1 MLSSAWI
8 AFAVCCAV
16 VVGLTVFG
24 IYFSRKRKKKGE
36 PDGPGPVKIVREV
49 PDNIPDRSEDSTG
62 VVFPGK
68 YPPIQE
74 RKSHELDLDRAIST
88 AVYRAILKG
97 DAELEL
103 TVKLPEKCR
112 LFGHEVDADGTVKI
126 RTFPN
131 DTVEYAGFSNDD
143 GDDEE
148 APLF

>member
-1 MLSSAWI
+1 MVSIWI
-8 AFAVCCAV
+8 VFAACCAV

-24 IYFSRKRKKKGE
+24 IYFSRKRKKVE

-49 PDNIPDRSEDSTG
+49 PYNSEDSTG

-131 DTVEYAGFSNDD
+131 DTVQYAGFSNDD
-143 GDDEE
+143 GEDEE